1 MCKNVHSGGIE
12 GVHNYVFMYF
22 ITYNSFSFTTVL
34 TSYFAGFQMCIY
46 VGTCMLFDK
55 EGSENAL
62 VVDRDKSDEAFE
74 FQVVQIK
81 DCLNVGVGMLE
92 G

>member
-1 MCKNVHSGGIE
+1 
-12 GVHNYVFMYF
+12 
-22 ITYNSFSFTTVL
+22 
-34 TSYFAGFQMCIY
+34 MCIY

-74 FQVVQIK
+74 F
-81 DCLNVGVGMLE
+81 
-92 G
+92 